1 MSLFDRSYMRPEE
14 RQPRGGRPDDGS
26 SMIWSLLLAN
36 VLVYLL
42 FSSEITSLAL
52 SWGGLRGFRL
62 YQLVT
67 AGFFHQNFSHLFF
80 NMWGLYLFGKLV
92 APHLGGV
99 RFLILYLI
107 GAVSGNVLFLL
118 FNWNSTVPTYL
129 FGASGAVCAVMAAAA
144 MLEPRRQFV
153 LIFMPFFPLRTPTLV
168 VSYTVLEIL
177 LQLSG
182 SDSGVAHL
190 AHLGGFLGGYLYL
203 KTLFGVRL
211 PWDPFRRRVRPGE
224 WKQPPA
230 WGGENNCRREPSS
243 GEGPVSSHELD
254 ALLDKIS
261 RSGINS
267 LTAHELARLRQ
278 AREEMRGNRW
288 R

>member
-1 MSLFDRSYMRPEE
+1 MKRYVFLMACALAVAPLSAQESQSEDLLPEWTFTTGIE
-14 RQPRGGRPDDGS
+14 GAAHDAQGNIYACNYKEQGTIGILRDGQ
-26 SMIWSLLLAN
+26 A
-36 VLVYLL
+36 
-42 FSSEITSLAL
+42 E
-52 SWGGLRGFRL
+52 
-62 YQLVT
+62 
-67 AGFFHQNFSHLFF
+67 
-80 NMWGLYLFGKLV
+80 LFGKLV
-92 APHLGGV
+92 APHLGSA

-107 GAVSGNVLFLL
+107 GVVSGNLLFLL

-129 FGASGAVCAVMAAAA
+129 FGASGAVCAIMAAAA

-182 SDSGVAHL
+182 SQSGVAHL

-203 KTLFGVRL
+203 KILFGARL
-211 PWDPFRRRVRPGE
+211 PWDPFRRRVRPGD
-224 WKQPPA
+224 WKQPPS
-230 WGGENNCRREPSS
+230 WGGESNSRPEPAP

-261 RSGINS
+261 RNGINS
-267 LTAHELARLRQ
+267 LTAHELARLRR
-278 AREEMRGNRW
+278 AREEMRGNQW

>member
-1 MSLFDRSYMRPEE
+1 MSLFDRSYMRPE
-14 RQPRGGRPDDGS
+14 QPRGGKPDDGS

-42 FSSEITSLAL
+42 FSSEVATLAL
-52 SWGGLRGFRL
+52 SWGGLRGFKV

-67 AGFFHQNFSHLFF
+67 AGFFHQDFSHIFF

-92 APHLGGV
+92 APHLGSA

-107 GAVSGNVLFLL
+107 GVVSGNLLFLL

-129 FGASGAVCAVMAAAA
+129 FGASGAVCAIMTAAA

-182 SDSGVAHL
+182 SQSGVAHL

-203 KTLFGVRL
+203 KILFGARL
-211 PWDPFRRRVRPGE
+211 PWDPFRRRVRPGD
-224 WKQPPA
+224 WKQPPS
-230 WGGENNCRREPSS
+230 WGGESNSRPEPAP

-261 RSGINS
+261 RNGINS
-267 LTAHELARLRQ
+267 LTAHELARLRR
-278 AREEMRGNRW
+278 AREEMRGNQW

>member
-62 YQLVT
+62 YELVT